1 MNREER
7 NSKRIELIN
16 KLSNYNSLE
25 LLKVDNIDEL
35 LFEGRRVVI
44 PNRYLRLLDL
54 SEVSF
59 DNKDLTNTNLS
70 YTNAIINPQ
79 KVYNKDLSSAD
90 LEGIDLSN
98 ANFEN
103 IIIIESNLKNTN
115 ANINPKLVKN
125 SSLCFCNLEGLN
137 LFDADFTNVNI
148 IGCNL
153 KGTGAYIDP
162 QNIYNKNLSYSNL
175 EGLNMQHMNF
185 TGINIENANLKNTNA
200 HINYTNSLY
209 NDKTI
214 LDNTKIKNEPNVSLM
229 RNNESINYLTAKGL

>member
-7 NSKRIELIN
+7 NTRRVELIN
-16 KLSNYNSLE
+16 KLNNYNSSD
-25 LLKVDNIDEL
+25 LLIIDNIEEL

-44 PNRYLRLLDL
+44 PNRFLRLLDL
-54 SEVSF
+54 SKVSF

-70 YTNAIINPQ
+70 YTNAIVNPQ

-103 IIIIESNLKNTN
+103 VIIIESNLKNTN
-115 ANINPKLVKN
+115 AIINPKTVKN

-137 LFDADFTNVNI
+137 MFDADFTDVNI

-153 KGTGAYIDP
+153 KRTGAYIDP
-162 QNIYNKNLSYSNL
+162 QTIYNKNLSYSNL

-185 TGINIENANLKNTNA
+185 MGVNIENANLKNTNA
-200 HINYTNSLY
+200 HINYANSLY

-214 LDNTKIKNEPNVSLM
+214 LDNKKIKSEPHVSLM
-229 RNNESINYLTAKGL
+229 RNNENVNYLTARGL

>member
-7 NSKRIELIN
+7 NTRRVELIN
-16 KLSNYNSLE
+16 KLNNYNSSD
-25 LLKVDNIDEL
+25 LLIIDNIEEL

-54 SEVSF
+54 SKVSF

-70 YTNAIINPQ
+70 YTNAKIDPQ

-90 LEGIDLSN
+90 LEGIDLSK

-103 IIIIESNLKNTN
+103 VIIIESNLKNTN
-115 ANINPKLVKN
+115 AIINPKMVKN

-137 LFDADFTNVNI
+137 LFDVDFTNVNI

-153 KGTGAYIDP
+153 KSTGAYIDP
-162 QNIYNKNLSYSNL
+162 QTVYNKNLSYSNL

-185 TGINIENANLKNTNA
+185 MGVNIENANLKNTNA
-200 HINYTNSLY
+200 HISFNDSLY

-214 LDNTKIKNEPNVSLM
+214 LDKKKVKSEPHVSLM
-229 RNNESINYLTAKGL
+229 RNNESVNYLTAKGL

>member
-7 NSKRIELIN
+7 NRKRIDLIN
-16 KLSNYNSLE
+16 NLLNYNSFE
-25 LLKVDNIDEL
+25 LLKIDNIEEL
-35 LFEGRRVVI
+35 LFEGRRIVI

-54 SEVSF
+54 SDVNF

-98 ANFEN
+98 ANFDN
-103 IIIIESNLKNTN
+103 VIIIECNLKNTK
-115 ANINPKLVKN
+115 ANINPKTVKN

-153 KGTGAYIDP
+153 KKTGAFIDP
-162 QNIYNKNLSYSNL
+162 QTIFNKDVSYSNL

-185 TGINIENANLKNTNA
+185 IGVNIENANLKNTKA
-200 HINYTNSLY
+200 HINFNDSLY

-214 LDNTKIKNEPNVSLM
+214 LDNNKIKNEPHVSLM
-229 RNNESINYLTAKGL
+229 RNNENVNYLTAKGI